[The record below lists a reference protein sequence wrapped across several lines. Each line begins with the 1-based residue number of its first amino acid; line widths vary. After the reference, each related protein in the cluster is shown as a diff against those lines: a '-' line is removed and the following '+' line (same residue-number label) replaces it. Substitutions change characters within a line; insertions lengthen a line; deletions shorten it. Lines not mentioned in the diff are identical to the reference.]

1 MGTKSI
7 AISDDAYLSLKGL
20 KRPGENFSDVILR
33 IGWNTWPRRTL
44 IRRFCTVSW
53 GYCLAVWLYV
63 IAYQLRYNDS
73 VYNTL
78 AWWFPI
84 RMDYLG
90 EAAFVLSFLFAL
102 IVALYSAA
110 KR

>member
-1 MGTKSI
+1 M
-7 AISDDAYLSLKGL
+7 
-20 KRPGENFSDVILR
+20 
-33 IGWNTWPRRTL
+33 
-44 IRRFCTVSW
+44 
-53 GYCLAVWLYV
+53 AVWLYV

-102 IVALYSAA
+102 IVALYSAP